1 MSKRW
6 QLEAIAD
13 VPLPARK
20 ARAWMAALEA
30 EDRTRPEG
38 WVLEERIAEASGCTP
53 DESWNAL
60 VAGVEAGTVQVTME
74 APPAR
79 CWVRVTPLHERRIT

>member
-6 QLEAIAD
+6 QLEPIPD
-13 VPLPARK
+13 VPLPMRK
-20 ARAWMAALEA
+20 ARAWLEALEA
-30 EDRTRPEG
+30 EDRARPEG
-38 WVLEERIAEASGCTP
+38 WHDEARLAVAAGCTP

-60 VAGVEAGTVQVTME
+60 VAGVEAGTLQVTFE

-79 CWVRVTPLHERRIT
+79 CWVRMTPLRERRIT